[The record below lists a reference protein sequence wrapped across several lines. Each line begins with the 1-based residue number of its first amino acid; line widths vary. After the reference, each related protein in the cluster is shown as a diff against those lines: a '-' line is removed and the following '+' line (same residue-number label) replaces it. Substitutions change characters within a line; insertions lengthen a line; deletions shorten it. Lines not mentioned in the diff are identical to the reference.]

1 MKIFLRG
8 LFTTIMVICIFL
20 LSSCIYLKQ
29 VMNKEIIGQIGKQT
43 FTEEFSNSI
52 MSQLPEVSDEK
63 EQEIKTMLENN
74 RDLNAMIDKI
84 SDRIMI
90 DLSKTEIE
98 NINIDEDF
106 KNFLKENKSLII
118 EIVEKDTGETIDEEK
133 IDQAIDEAMAENDFN
148 QVYQQTIEDTKKNID
163 SDTKIMLDG
172 YNAITSQKFFTILG
186 ILLILS
192 TCFTFLLQKPH
203 YKGIVNISIATIVA
217 AVLTTITAF
226 LLNWI
231 LTMVIS
237 EMDFNI
243 TIHSTQI
250 WITVSCL
257 FVIGIV
263 LLIINNIVSK
273 KKKQKTV

>member
-1 MKIFLRG
+1 MKTFLRG

-148 QVYQQTIEDTKKNID
+148 QVYQQTIEDTKKNFD

-237 EMDFNI
+237 EMNFNI

>member
-1 MKIFLRG
+1 MKTFLRG

-20 LSSCIYLKQ
+20 LSSCLYLKQ
-29 VMNKEIIGQIGKQT
+29 VVNKEIIGQIGKQT

-106 KNFLKENKSLII
+106 KKFLKENKSLII

-163 SDTKIMLDG
+163 SNTKIMLDG
-172 YNAITSQKFFTILG
+172 YNAITSQNFFTILG

-237 EMDFNI
+237 EMDLNI

-257 FVIGIV
+257 FVIGII

>member
-1 MKIFLRG
+1 MKTFLRG

-52 MSQLPEVSDEK
+52 MSQLPEVSDKK

-106 KNFLKENKSLII
+106 KKFLKENKSLII

-148 QVYQQTIEDTKKNID
+148 QVYQQTIEDTKKNFD

-237 EMDFNI
+237 EMNFNI